1 VKVTVVGA
9 GVIGCAVAYELAR
22 RGARVHVVDPRT
34 PGQGAT
40 RASAGILAPYIEGHD
55 SALLK
60 LCVRSLALYDEFIQ
74 RLIVDSSA
82 DVEYSRCGT
91 LQVAAA
97 DGETIRLGALARDL
111 AQARVAHRFFD
122 GNEVREIEPEL
133 STHAHSALLIP
144 SHGYVVAASLV
155 AALVAAATRLGVVFE
170 TATVTQ
176 VGGAAGGACVH
187 TSNGRVEGDAAV
199 MAAGSWSPLIPV
211 RAGLETASARTPR
224 PPVRPVR
231 GQLVRLE
238 AEGFVARHVLWA
250 PGCYVVPLRD
260 GSVLVG
266 ATVEN
271 VGFDERPTAGG
282 VRGLLNAATS
292 WFPALE
298 NAIFAGTRVGLRPGT
313 DDELPVVGRSATM
326 PRVFYATGH
335 FRNGVLLAPFTASL
349 AADLI
354 VDGHEGPG
362 MELMRPARVG
372 L

>member
-9 GVIGCAVAYELAR
+9 GVVGCAVAYELAR

-40 RASAGILAPYIEGHD
+40 RASAGILAPYIEGHAP
-55 SALLK
+55 SLLK
-60 LCVRSLALYDEFIQ
+60 LGVRSLALYDEFVQ
-74 RLIVDSSA
+74 RLIVDAGA

-91 LQVAAA
+91 LQIAAA
-97 DGETIRLGALARDL
+97 DAESIRLAELAREL
-111 AQARVAHRFFD
+111 AQARVAHRLFD
-122 GNEVREIEPEL
+122 GREVREIEPDL
-133 STHAHSALLIP
+133 SPNVHSALLIP

-155 AALVAAATRLGVVFE
+155 ASLVAAATRLGVVFE

-176 VGGAAGGACVH
+176 VGSAAAGACVH
-187 TSNGRVEGDAAV
+187 TSNGRVESDAAV

-211 RAGLETASARTPR
+211 RAGLETASPRTSR

-238 AEGFVARHVLWA
+238 TEGLVARHILWG
-250 PGCYVVPLRD
+250 PDCYIVPLRD

-271 VGFDERPTAGG
+271 VGFDERPTASG
-282 VRGLLNAATS
+282 VRGLLNAATR

-298 NAIFAGTRVGLRPGT
+298 NAVFAGTRVGLRPGT
-313 DDELPVVGRSATM
+313 DDELPVVGRSAAM
-326 PRVFYATGH
+326 PRVVYATGH
-335 FRNGVLLAPFTASL
+335 YRNGVLLAPLTASL
-349 AADLI
+349 VADLV

>member
-9 GVIGCAVAYELAR
+9 GIIGCAVAYELAR

-40 RASAGILAPYIEGHD
+40 RASAGILAPYIEGHVP
-55 SALLK
+55 SLLK
-60 LCVRSLALYDEFIQ
+60 LAVRSLALYDEFVQ
-74 RLIVDSSA
+74 RVSA
-82 DVEYSRCGT
+82 DGSTDVEFARCGT
-91 LQVAAA
+91 LQVAVA
-97 DGETIRLGALARDL
+97 DGENMRLEALARDL
-111 AQARVAHRFFD
+111 TEARVVHRMFD
-122 GNEVREIEPEL
+122 KDEVRQLEPDL
-133 STHAHSALLIP
+133 SPQVHSALLIP
-144 SHGYVVAASLV
+144 AHGYVAASSLV

-176 VGGAAGGACVH
+176 VGSAAGGACVH
-187 TSNGRVEGDAAV
+187 TSKGRIEGEAAV
-199 MAAGSWSPLIPV
+199 MAAGSWSGVIPV
-211 RAGLETASARTPR
+211 RAGLEAASAMPAK
-224 PPVRPVR
+224 PAVHPVR

-238 AEGFVARHVLWA
+238 VEGPVARHVLWG

-282 VRGLLNAATS
+282 VRSLLNAATS
-292 WFPALE
+292 MFPALE
-298 NAIFAGTRVGLRPGT
+298 NAVFAGARVGLRPGT
-313 DDELPVVGRSATM
+313 DDELPIVGRSVSM

-335 FRNGVLLAPFTASL
+335 FRNGVLLAPITASL
-349 AADLI
+349 AADL
-354 VDGHEGPG
+354 VLDGHEGPG
-362 MELMRPARVG
+362 MEMMRPGRAG